1 MDIIVDTLIGLFSVM
16 ERKLRLT
23 KKDGKS
29 NLEENEN
36 IATKKLVKMEWMRSK
51 KKKKKRKTNT
61 QSREEK
67 RFLCHCLAQKKKWSP
82 KM

>member
-1 MDIIVDTLIGLFSVM
+1 MDIIVDTLIGLFSFM

-36 IATKKLVKMEWMRSK
+36 TATKKLVKMEWMRSK
-51 KKKKKRKTNT
+51 TKRKKKNKHTEKRKG
-61 QSREEK
+61 
-67 RFLCHCLAQKKKWSP
+67 FCVIV
-82 KM
+82 

>member
-36 IATKKLVKMEWMRSK
+36 IVTKKLVKME
-51 KKKKKRKTNT
+51 
-61 QSREEK
+61 
-67 RFLCHCLAQKKKWSP
+67 
-82 KM
+82 